1 MSNTDLV
8 RSTWVDEDRTRLF
21 MQRIVQEA
29 QRQSAQG
36 SMTARLNTFERLQ
49 AIVQRINRVST
60 AAHRL
65 QVLLYAALQDIPAAQ
80 QGAIYLSTTRD
91 CIYVLGAMLPDEP
104 ELTGKEINAHGGY
117 IDAVAQIQVPV
128 AITDVQGE
136 HLVAYPGQLTE
147 ARQVQSAL
155 VVPLVVGGR
164 TVGVLSLENCEQ
176 THAFTQEDL
185 GFALLLSDYT
195 AMVVDNAHLS
205 ASSFARTPWQE
216 PELRS
221 FFALIEHLS
230 MGLLVTDGRQQYVW
244 ANAAFL
250 EMTRFTYEQI
260 EEGPLTAHS
269 LLGRNLDDLIQTQ
282 SGKPH
287 ELSLLC
293 GDGTHCPVKAIL
305 LNLDANGI
313 QHVRG
318 YIGIFQDLREERA
331 RERQLLHM
339 QRLSSIGTL
348 AASIAHRLNTPLT
361 TVIGFAELILSRED
375 VPDEPRSDLEAIVRQ
390 AQQAASAVRDLLSYA
405 HLENKGRT
413 QIDINQIIRQLTCL
427 HKRALSASNLD
438 ISLDLED
445 PLPSLLGDTCQ
456 IEQVLFNLI
465 NNASQASA
473 AVNRTGQLW
482 IRTRR
487 LSGED
492 LVRISVRDDGPGI
505 PAEIQPHIFEPF
517 FTTKAP
523 GEGTGLGLSIS
534 REIVERHGGRIWLDS
549 TTDQGAT
556 FLIELPVTPTLGPG
570 PGEAHAEPVQWSD
583 TCPARI
589 LVIDGERRTSY
600 LLRKVLTR
608 QSHHVDI
615 AGNRAEALRRLQE
628 TPYDIVFLDLQT
640 PDVPAQE
647 IYDWIGEHCDG
658 LAQRTVLLTGDTLSA
673 EAVDLIERARTPR
686 LGKPFRLTELR
697 NVVKQVWPG

>member
-1 MSNTDLV
+1 M
-8 RSTWVDEDRTRLF
+8 
-21 MQRIVQEA
+21 A
-29 QRQSAQG
+29 
-36 SMTARLNTFERLQ
+36 ARLNTFERMQ
-49 AIVQRINRVST
+49 AIVQRTNRVST

-65 QVLLYAALQDIPAAQ
+65 QILLYAALQDVPAAE

-91 CIYVLGAMLPDEP
+91 SIYVLGAVLPDEP

-128 AITDVQGE
+128 AIADVQGE
-136 HLVAYPGQLTE
+136 HLVAYPAQLTGTRR
-147 ARQVQSAL
+147 AQSAL

-176 THAFTQEDL
+176 TRAFTQADL
-185 GFALLLSDYT
+185 DFASLLSDYT

-205 ASSFARTPWQE
+205 PSSFARTPWQE
-216 PELRS
+216 PELKS
-221 FFALIEHLS
+221 FFALSEHLS
-230 MGLLVTDGRQQYVW
+230 LGLLVTDRRQQYVW

-250 EMTRFTYEQI
+250 EMTRFTHEQM

-269 LLGRNLDDLIQTQ
+269 LLRRNLDDLIQNDD
-282 SGKPH
+282 GKTRD
-287 ELSLLC
+287 LSLLC

-305 LNLDANGI
+305 LNLEAIGI
-313 QHVRG
+313 QQAHG
-318 YIGIFQDLREERA
+318 YIGVFQDLREERA
-331 RERQLLHM
+331 RDRQLLHM

-348 AASIAHRLNTPLT
+348 AASIAHRLNSPLT
-361 TVIGFAELILSRED
+361 TVIGFAELILNRED

-390 AQQAASAVRDLLSYA
+390 AQQAASSVRDLLSYA
-405 HLENKGRT
+405 HLQNKGRT
-413 QIDINQIIRQLTCL
+413 QIDINEIIRQMACL
-427 HKRALSASNLD
+427 HKRALHASNLE
-438 ISLDLED
+438 ILLDLEE
-445 PLPSLLGDTCQ
+445 PLPPLLGDACQ

-473 AVNRTGQLW
+473 AVNRTGQLC

-487 LSGED
+487 PRGEG

-505 PAEIQPHIFEPF
+505 PAETQAHIFEPF
-517 FTTKAP
+517 FTTKEP

-556 FLIELPVTPTLGPG
+556 FLIEFPIAPTLELGSG
-570 PGEAHAEPVQWSD
+570 DVHAEPVQWSD

-589 LVIDGERRTSY
+589 LVIDGERSACFR
-600 LLRKVLTR
+600 LQKVLTR

-615 AGNRAEALRRLQE
+615 AGNKAEALRRLQE
-628 TPYDIVFLDLQT
+628 TSYDIVFLDLQT

-647 IYDWIGEHCDG
+647 IYAWIKERCDG
-658 LAQRTVLLTGDTLSA
+658 LSERTVLLTGDTLSA
-673 EAVDLIERARTPR
+673 DAVDLIERARTPR
-686 LGKPFRLTELR
+686 LFKPFRLAEVR
-697 NVVKQVWPG
+697 NAVKQIWPS